1 MNIPHDALKKNI
13 RNLVCEAF
21 KGDALAKN
29 PPKKSIFLFLQINII
44 LCIYNDC
51 AKFHNDILLTIA
63 TITA

>member
-29 PPKKSIFLFLQINII
+29 PPKNYFIFYFYRLILFCASTMTVPSSIMIS
-44 LCIYNDC
+44 Y
-51 AKFHNDILLTIA
+51 LL
-63 TITA
+63 